1 MAQHKAPFFVCAIAI
16 VAALLLSAASPARA
30 QIKICGADLGDLLAD
45 CRRYVRI
52 PGPKVNPSAACCA
65 EIKKLDLPCLCDNL
79 PPGIEKRISLEKAVF
94 VARKC
99 GKKVRK
105 GTKCGDF
112 TVPVM
117 A

>member
-1 MAQHKAPFFVCAIAI
+1 MAQHKAPFFVFAIAI

-45 CRRYVRI
+45 CRKYVRI

-105 GTKCGDF
+105 GTKCGGRKS
-112 TVPVM
+112 TQ
-117 A
+117 

>member
-1 MAQHKAPFFVCAIAI
+1 MAHPRAPFFVCAIAI
-16 VAALLLSAASPARA
+16 VAALLLSAASPGRA
-30 QIKICGADLGDLLAD
+30 QFCGADLGDLLAD
-45 CRRYVRI
+45 CMKYVRI

-99 GKKVRK
+99 GKTVRK
-105 GTKCGDF
+105 GNKCGDF
-112 TVPVM
+112 TVPLM
-117 A
+117 

>member
-1 MAQHKAPFFVCAIAI
+1 MAHHRAPFFVCAIAI
-16 VAALLLSAASPARA
+16 VAALLLSAASPASA
-30 QIKICGADLGDLLAD
+30 QFCGADLGDLLAD
-45 CRRYVRI
+45 CMKYVRI

-65 EIKKLDLPCLCDNL
+65 EIKKVDLPCLCDNL

-99 GKKVRK
+99 GKTVRK

-112 TVPVM
+112 TVPSLM
-117 A
+117 